1 LAPVRERERERER
14 ERACTEV
21 MTDGSA
27 ACRYFDDL
35 ESLDADLY
43 RNLMWTKKYT
53 GDYADLALNF
63 EVTENVLGSAV
74 STELFSGGK
83 DVPVTANN
91 IVSPIC
97 CEA

>member
-1 LAPVRERERERER
+1 V
-14 ERACTEV
+14 
-21 MTDGSA
+21 TDGSA